1 MRVLQKHDDLLMIF
15 AFIPGLYKM
24 KMMFRSSLFHL
35 LLCCV
40 TQALGVRIQSV
51 PEVSSEGVIQTELKR
66 SVTLL
71 CLHDG
76 GSETQAEEEL
86 VWLRNGAVVSLKEE
100 NKKGRS
106 SVCVTPVLHE
116 DNGATFTC
124 HLSRNATVRA
134 STSHS
139 SLDQRKLQWKL
150 NQSSSCGGFTV
161 TKDGFTTW
169 LTAHKAERALH
180 EGTYQCTAHS
190 PLYGEYSKSFPV
202 TVTEKTMKFPLMPMI
217 AGLVV
222 VSLTAILAVFSRW
235 DKITKCC
242 K

>member
-1 MRVLQKHDDLLMIF
+1 MIFLMTF
-15 AFIPGLYKM
+15 AFIPGLYKT

-40 TQALGVRIQSV
+40 TQTLGKHVCCHIQFIRLSAKLVQQDIFVFRVFTALLSDLLKFQYSQGVRIQSD
-51 PEVSSEGVIQTELKR
+51 PGVSSEGLIETKLKS

-76 GSETQAEEEL
+76 SSDTQAEEEL

-134 STSHS
+134 SVT
-139 SLDQRKLQWKL
+139 LNVTCEFLQR
-150 NQSSSCGGFTV
+150 N
-161 TKDGFTTW
+161 
-169 LTAHKAERALH
+169 E
-180 EGTYQCTAHS
+180 
-190 PLYGEYSKSFPV
+190 
-202 TVTEKTMKFPLMPMI
+202 
-217 AGLVV
+217 
-222 VSLTAILAVFSRW
+222 
-235 DKITKCC
+235 
-242 K
+242 